1 MLRPPR
7 CPPWGP
13 LGYSLSQY
21 HATNPAD
28 PPHLL
33 IEQPPHDAAEAACL
47 ARLINLV
54 ATADPRPDLRDLAPA
69 VRRLFPEPAYRVGCG
84 GAHIWLAR
92 ANDPQRLALIC

>member
-1 MLRPPR
+1 M
-7 CPPWGP
+7 
-13 LGYSLSQY
+13 
-21 HATNPAD
+21 NPAD
-28 PPHLL
+28 PLHLL

-47 ARLINLV
+47 AQLTNLV
-54 ATADPRPDLRDLAPA
+54 ATTDPRPDLRDLAPA